1 MIFHRENAFDFL
13 QKRRKNKAGQL
24 CAYMMSCCKEAG
36 PDLDTEVVKYEDR
49 YRKRSFSSGA
59 ESGNY

>member
-13 QKRRKNKAGQL
+13 QKRQKNKAGQL

-49 YRKRSFSSGA
+49 HRK
-59 ESGNY
+59 